1 MATAGQAL
9 DCEKPRD
16 PAAGV
21 RKAQSGVLEELP
33 TKGEDLR
40 GRMHGKVLPAR
51 VVQVGKQG
59 LWLVEDSGICL
70 GGPCGYRKDNCFL
83 LLSFQ

>member
-1 MATAGQAL
+1 MW
-9 DCEKPRD
+9 EHP
-16 PAAGV
+16 V
-21 RKAQSGVLEELP
+21 VLEELP

-83 LLSFQ
+83 LLSFPSLHSSGKYPDCLVCWVGP